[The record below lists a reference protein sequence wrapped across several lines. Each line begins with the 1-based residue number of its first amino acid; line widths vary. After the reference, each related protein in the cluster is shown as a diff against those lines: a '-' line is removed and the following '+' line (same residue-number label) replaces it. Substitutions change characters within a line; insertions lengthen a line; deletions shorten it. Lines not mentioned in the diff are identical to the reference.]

1 MAPPTPSVLPAEL
14 HQECLAWL
22 LLAAVVQPPKTV
34 LSVQA
39 SQTAQRAK
47 RGGGQEPRGGLA
59 GCPEAE
65 GAGGGAGA
73 GAASHCPSALDFFGA
88 DFISWEAMGRLLA
101 GLLPELSLFVSCSH
115 LTWVAGP

>member
-1 MAPPTPSVLPAEL
+1 MASLGSSG
-14 HQECLAWL
+14 
-22 LLAAVVQPPKTV
+22 AAPQNCAFCTGI
-34 LSVQA
+34 SN
-39 SQTAQRAK
+39 SAK
-47 RGGGQEPRGGLA
+47 GQKGWRPGAGGEGGSLA
-59 GCPEAE
+59 GYPEAE